1 MIFLKFIFFYLI
13 LYFCC
18 YYKFFINI
26 NLNMNYNIDEK
37 FKNYDFFLDNINQK
51 IKINEN
57 QINENNKKIENIKN
71 LEEYIENLI
80 MFNQDK
86 YNIEI
91 DIGNGIYVS
100 AENDFSKKTIII
112 NIGSNYYAEIP
123 FEEALEIIRKQRGV
137 LERKNKLI
145 EKEYIKNRSYSKLTK
160 ILYDSLKNQQF
171 FDNINEQNN
180 ISEIDNIKNS
190 NINSINI

>member
-1 MIFLKFIFFYLI
+1 
-13 LYFCC
+13 
-18 YYKFFINI
+18 
-26 NLNMNYNIDEK
+26 MNYNIDEK
-37 FKNYDFFLDNINQK
+37 FKNYDFFLENINQK

-57 QINENNKKIENIKN
+57 QINENKKKIENIKN

-80 MFNQDK
+80 IFNQDK

-100 AENDFSKKTIII
+100 AENDLSKKTIII

-145 EKEYIKNRSYSKLTK
+145 EKEYVKNKSYSKLTK
-160 ILYDSLKNQQF
+160 ILYDTLKNQQI

-180 ISEIDNIKNS
+180 ISEIDKIKKS